1 MGDLLTDDVI
11 SHKISTEQIYEMSN
25 DPWNQSLMLCPE
37 KKQIVKFLADYAN
50 RYLRCKRIVDIGC
63 GLGCYCNFLKNWT
76 KFKQITGIDNA
87 RSAIVKANKNF
98 GHLENVNFDVID
110 VIDRTSAIKLNQ
122 HNPDVLFMSDTTWCI
137 IEHLPDFK
145 RFLRENFKGKYL
157 IHILQIPV
165 HQEYTHLISDH
176 QSILKYFNFDYIFDG
191 EFYKNKD
198 EEINCV
204 SYFLAK
210 IK

>member
-25 DPWNQSLMLCPE
+25 DPWNQSLMLCAE

-87 RSAIVKANKNF
+87 RSAIVKANRSF
-98 GHLENVNFDVID
+98 GHLENVNFE
-110 VIDRTSAIKLNQ
+110 KL
-122 HNPDVLFMSDTTWCI
+122 
-137 IEHLPDFK
+137 
-145 RFLRENFKGKYL
+145 
-157 IHILQIPV
+157 
-165 HQEYTHLISDH
+165 
-176 QSILKYFNFDYIFDG
+176 
-191 EFYKNKD
+191 
-198 EEINCV
+198 
-204 SYFLAK
+204 
-210 IK
+210 